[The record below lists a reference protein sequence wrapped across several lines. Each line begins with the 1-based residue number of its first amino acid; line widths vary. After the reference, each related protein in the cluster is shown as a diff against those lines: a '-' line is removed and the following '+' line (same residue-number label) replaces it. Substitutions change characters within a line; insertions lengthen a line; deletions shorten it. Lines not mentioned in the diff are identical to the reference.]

1 MPKRRPTSVHRATRS
16 SRRPQRADEP
26 APVTPPNPMLLV
38 AGLMAAASR
47 AGCARGR
54 NPMAAMKS
62 ARSAATKPT
71 STSGGPSSPSRVAVV
86 EGHNEVVLGGRV
98 SGEPTTRVL
107 PSGDELVSW
116 RLVVGRDKRGVSPAG
131 RQLPTVDTID
141 CVAFKSAVRRTAA
154 RWAGGELIEVR
165 GELRRRFWR
174 GAQGAAS
181 RCEVE
186 VLEIKRISAAS

>member
-1 MPKRRPTSVHRATRS
+1 
-16 SRRPQRADEP
+16 
-26 APVTPPNPMLLV
+26 
-38 AGLMAAASR
+38 MAAT
-47 AGCARGR
+47 
-54 NPMAAMKS
+54 KS
-62 ARSAATKPT
+62 ARP
-71 STSGGPSSPSRVAVV
+71 VVV

-98 SGEPTTRVL
+98 SGEPIVRVL

-116 RLVVGRDKRGVSPAG
+116 RLVVGRDNRGVSPSG

-141 CVAFKSAVRRTAA
+141 CVAFKAGVRRTAA
-154 RWAGGELIEVR
+154 RWAGGEVIEVR

-186 VLEIKRISAAS
+186 VLEIRKISAAP

>member
-1 MPKRRPTSVHRATRS
+1 
-16 SRRPQRADEP
+16 
-26 APVTPPNPMLLV
+26 
-38 AGLMAAASR
+38 MAAT
-47 AGCARGR
+47 
-54 NPMAAMKS
+54 KS
-62 ARSAATKPT
+62 ARSSPTNPTPT
-71 STSGGPSSPSRVAVV
+71 SGRPGSRRAAVV

-98 SGEPTTRVL
+98 SGEPTVRVL

-116 RLVVGRDKRGVSPAG
+116 RLVVGRDNRGVSASG

-141 CVAFKSAVRRTAA
+141 CVAFKAAVRRVAA
-154 RWAGGELIEVR
+154 RWIGGEVVEVR

-186 VLEIKRISAAS
+186 VLEIKMIKAPG

>member
-1 MPKRRPTSVHRATRS
+1 
-16 SRRPQRADEP
+16 
-26 APVTPPNPMLLV
+26 
-38 AGLMAAASR
+38 MAAT
-47 AGCARGR
+47 
-54 NPMAAMKS
+54 KS
-62 ARSAATKPT
+62 ARSAPTNPIPT
-71 STSGGPSSPSRVAVV
+71 SGSRGSGRAAVV

-98 SGEPTTRVL
+98 SGEPTVRVL

-116 RLVVGRDKRGVSPAG
+116 RLVVGRDNRGVSARG

-141 CVAFKSAVRRTAA
+141 CVAFKAAVRRVAA
-154 RWAGGELIEVR
+154 GWTGGEVVEVR

-186 VLEIKRISAAS
+186 VLEIKKINAPV

>member
-1 MPKRRPTSVHRATRS
+1 
-16 SRRPQRADEP
+16 
-26 APVTPPNPMLLV
+26 
-38 AGLMAAASR
+38 MAAT
-47 AGCARGR
+47 
-54 NPMAAMKS
+54 KS
-62 ARSAATKPT
+62 ATSAPTKLSPTSAATTKRA
-71 STSGGPSSPSRVAVV
+71 SGGPRRAVVV

-98 SGEPTTRVL
+98 SGEPTVRVL

-116 RLVVGRDKRGVSPAG
+116 RLVVGRDNRGVSASG

-141 CVAFKSAVRRTAA
+141 CVAFKAGVRRTAA
-154 RWAGGELIEVR
+154 RWAGGEVIEVR

-186 VLEIKRISAAS
+186 VLEIKKISATP

>member
-1 MPKRRPTSVHRATRS
+1 MVATKS
-16 SRRPQRADEP
+16 
-26 APVTPPNPMLLV
+26 
-38 AGLMAAASR
+38 AAS
-47 AGCARGR
+47 APTKHVPTNA
-54 NPMAAMKS
+54 
-62 ARSAATKPT
+62 AATKAG
-71 STSGGPSSPSRVAVV
+71 SRGSSRAAVV

-98 SGEPTTRVL
+98 SGEPTVRVL

-116 RLVVGRDKRGVSPAG
+116 RLVVGRDNRGVSPTG

-141 CVAFKSAVRRTAA
+141 CVAFKAGVRRTAA
-154 RWAGGELIEVR
+154 RWAGGEVIEVR

-186 VLEIKRISAAS
+186 VLEIRKISAAP

>member
-1 MPKRRPTSVHRATRS
+1 
-16 SRRPQRADEP
+16 
-26 APVTPPNPMLLV
+26 
-38 AGLMAAASR
+38 MAATKSATS
-47 AGCARGR
+47 A
-54 NPMAAMKS
+54 PTKS
-62 ARSAATKPT
+62 ARTGRS
-71 STSGGPSSPSRVAVV
+71 SGGPSPAAVV

-98 SGEPTTRVL
+98 SGEPTVRAL

-116 RLVVGRDKRGVSPAG
+116 RLVVGRDNRGLSASG

-141 CVAFKSAVRRTAA
+141 CVAFKPGVRRTAA
-154 RWAGGELIEVR
+154 LWGGGEVVEVR

-186 VLEIKRISAAS
+186 VFEIKKITAAP

>member
-1 MPKRRPTSVHRATRS
+1 MTVPKTAT
-16 SRRPQRADEP
+16 
-26 APVTPPNPMLLV
+26 AP
-38 AGLMAAASR
+38 R
-47 AGCARGR
+47 
-54 NPMAAMKS
+54 
-62 ARSAATKPT
+62 TKPT
-71 STSGGPSSPSRVAVV
+71 RTARGDDTGGAAVV

-98 SGEPTTRVL
+98 SGEPTVRVL

-116 RLVVGRDKRGVSPAG
+116 RLVVGRDNRGTSQSG

-141 CVAFKSAVRRTAA
+141 CVAFKAGVRRTAA
-154 RWAGGELIEVR
+154 RWSGGEVIQVR

-186 VLEIKRISAAS
+186 VFEIRKISAAP

>member
-1 MPKRRPTSVHRATRS
+1 MAPTKAATS
-16 SRRPQRADEP
+16 
-26 APVTPPNPMLLV
+26 AP
-38 AGLMAAASR
+38 
-47 AGCARGR
+47 
-54 NPMAAMKS
+54 
-62 ARSAATKPT
+62 TKPT
-71 STSGGPSSPSRVAVV
+71 TTTRSPGPGRAGVV

-98 SGEPTTRVL
+98 SGEPTVRVL

-116 RLVVGRDKRGVSPAG
+116 RLVVGRDNRGLSPSG

-141 CVAFKSAVRRTAA
+141 CVAFKAGVRRVAVR
-154 RWAGGELIEVR
+154 WIGGEVIEVR

-186 VLEIKRISAAS
+186 VLEIRKIGAAR

>member
-1 MPKRRPTSVHRATRS
+1 
-16 SRRPQRADEP
+16 
-26 APVTPPNPMLLV
+26 
-38 AGLMAAASR
+38 MAAA
-47 AGCARGR
+47 
-54 NPMAAMKS
+54 KS
-62 ARSAATKPT
+62 ATSVPTKPT
-71 STSGGPSSPSRVAVV
+71 PTSRGSGNPSRVAVA

-98 SGEPTTRVL
+98 SGEPTVRVL

-116 RLVVGRDKRGVSPAG
+116 RLVVGRDNRGLSASG

-141 CVAFKSAVRRTAA
+141 CVAFKAGVRRTAT
-154 RWAGGELIEVR
+154 RWAGGEVVEVR

-186 VLEIKRISAAS
+186 VFEIKKIGAAP

>member
-1 MPKRRPTSVHRATRS
+1 M
-16 SRRPQRADEP
+16 
-26 APVTPPNPMLLV
+26 
-38 AGLMAAASR
+38 
-47 AGCARGR
+47 
-54 NPMAAMKS
+54 
-62 ARSAATKPT
+62 AATKSATSAPT
-71 STSGGPSSPSRVAVV
+71 KPTPTTRGSGGPSRAAVV

-98 SGEPTTRVL
+98 SGEPTVRVL

-116 RLVVGRDKRGVSPAG
+116 RLVVGRDNHRVSPTG

-141 CVAFKSAVRRTAA
+141 CVAFKAGVRRTAA
-154 RWAGGELIEVR
+154 RWAGGEVIEVR

-186 VLEIKRISAAS
+186 VLEIRKIGAAP